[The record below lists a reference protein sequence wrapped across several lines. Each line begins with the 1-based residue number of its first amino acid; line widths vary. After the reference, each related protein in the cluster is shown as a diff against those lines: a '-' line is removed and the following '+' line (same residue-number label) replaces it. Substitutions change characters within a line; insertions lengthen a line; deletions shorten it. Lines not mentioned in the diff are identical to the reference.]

1 MTNIF
6 ALLFFVLTQ
15 LTVEQQL
22 AEKYCP
28 SKTNLKKPCPS
39 CGSLHTIKN
48 GSTHNGKLSTGQKM

>member
-6 ALLFFVLTQ
+6 ALLFFILTQ

-28 SKTNLKKPCPS
+28 AKTNLKQPCPKG
-39 CGSLHTIKN
+39 GSLQTIKN
-48 GSTHNGKLSTGQKM
+48 ASVMF